1 MRSQGRKGSR
11 EGAHC
16 QAAVRDSQSGSFGQM
31 EEGLA
36 VSFARAGK
44 MNRALRILVCL
55 VVAIVVVV
63 GMVVPIVAYIVYRFV
78 L

>member
-1 MRSQGRKGSR
+1 MVGTLRFCPPYGLL
-11 EGAHC
+11 AC
-16 QAAVRDSQSGSFGQM
+16 SGSFGQM

-55 VVAIVVVV
+55 VVAVVVVV